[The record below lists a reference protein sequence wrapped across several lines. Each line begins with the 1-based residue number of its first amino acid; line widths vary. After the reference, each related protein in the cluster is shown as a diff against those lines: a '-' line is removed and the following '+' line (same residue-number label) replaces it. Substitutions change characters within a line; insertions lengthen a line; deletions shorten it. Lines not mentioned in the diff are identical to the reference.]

1 MQAPFAA
8 IIDVV
13 IVLGISE
20 THCATAAI
28 LRDGQIVACA
38 SEERFSRLKND
49 AGYPKLAI
57 DALLRECQLAPSGI
71 DLVVLAG
78 TRIPSYDWMNRVMRD
93 EAYMRQYY
101 AVRLEA
107 EQRGLT
113 GRARKLGARLGLL
126 DPAPGKAPQGDAE
139 RRALVTGHLGVDTG
153 RVRIVDHHAC
163 HAAAAYF
170 GSPFGGR
177 EALVLTNDNSG
188 DGLCATVSTAGGTSL
203 ARREAT
209 RSGPGSLGS
218 FYTLVT
224 LLLGMKPGEHEYKV
238 MGLAPYAPARAAERA
253 LEALR
258 TVFDIAE
265 GRPCRFEWKKRGPLY
280 RALLEATLGLRFDA
294 IAGGAQRLLE
304 ESLLR
309 WTRLMRERYGAGRL
323 ALGGGVFM
331 NVKANMLLAEEPWVA
346 DLFVFPSCGDESN
359 AVGAAYLGYLEL
371 CAQKNVVPA
380 PRPFGPAYLGPGIDD
395 RDVESVLRARD
406 LATKYRVSEPA
417 RMEEK
422 IAELLVADGVVAR
435 CAGRMEF
442 GARALG
448 NRSILANPSDHR
460 VVSLINRMI
469 KNRDFWMPFAPS
481 VLREREADYLMNPK
495 GLASPYM
502 MLAFPTNPKRRD
514 EIVAAL
520 HPQDG
525 TARAHI
531 VDEAW
536 NPGYHR
542 VLREFEAR
550 TGIGAVLNT
559 SFNLHGEPLVC
570 SPEDAVDTFER
581 SGLPHLALG
590 RFLVSKK

>member
-1 MQAPFAA
+1 MVRVHHASFRTPTGSSSSRCWRRAISTTCGASGLYGRSSGPTVSCCRRRRCRGSSGTAPAGQSATTTRSGCPDGGTRAGFPLGVCCYHRS
-8 IIDVV
+8 VV

-20 THCATAAI
+20 THCATATV
-28 LRDGQIVACA
+28 LRDGAIVGCA

-49 AGYPKLAI
+49 AGYPRVAI
-57 DALLRECQLAPSGI
+57 DALLRELALSPAAV
-71 DLVVLAG
+71 DRVVLAG

-93 EAYMRQYY
+93 PAYAREYY
-101 AVRLEA
+101 AVRLDA
-107 EQRGLT
+107 PRRGLT
-113 GRARKLGARLGLL
+113 GRARRLGAKLGLL
-126 DPAPGKAPQGDAE
+126 DPAPGKSPLPERE
-139 RRALVTGHLGVDTG
+139 RRVAVTTHLGIDAD
-153 RVRIVDHHAC
+153 RVSLVDHHTC

-170 GSPFGGR
+170 GSPFAGAS
-177 EALVLTNDNSG
+177 ALVLTNDNSG
-188 DGLCATVSTAGGTSL
+188 D
-203 ARREAT
+203 
-209 RSGPGSLGS
+209 
-218 FYTLVT
+218 
-224 LLLGMKPGEHEYKV
+224 
-238 MGLAPYAPARAAERA
+238 
-253 LEALR
+253 
-258 TVFDIAE
+258 
-265 GRPCRFEWKKRGPLY
+265 
-280 RALLEATLGLRFDA
+280 
-294 IAGGAQRLLE
+294 
-304 ESLLR
+304 
-309 WTRLMRERYGAGRL
+309 RL

-331 NVKANMLLAEEPWVA
+331 NVKANMLLAEEPWVT

-371 CAQKNVVPA
+371 CARRGIAPA

-395 RDVESVLRARD
+395 AEVEAVIRRRD
-406 LATKYRVSEPA
+406 LAGRHRVSEPE
-417 RMEEK
+417 RIEER
-422 IAELLVADGVVAR
+422 IAELLASDGVVAR

-448 NRSILANPSDHR
+448 NRSILANPADHR
-460 VVSLINRMI
+460 VVPLINRMI

-481 VLREREADYLMNPK
+481 VLREREADYLVNPK

-514 EIVAAL
+514 EIVAAI
-520 HPQDG
+520 HPHDS

-536 NPGYHR
+536 NPPYYR

-559 SFNLHGEPLVC
+559 SFNLHGEPLVA

-590 RFLVSKK
+590 RYLISKRTP

>member
-1 MQAPFAA
+1 M
-8 IIDVV
+8 

-28 LRDGQIVACA
+28 LRDGEIVGCA

-49 AGYPKLAI
+49 AGYPKLAV
-57 DALLRECQLAPSGI
+57 DALLKELRLAPSQI
-71 DLVVLAG
+71 DSVVLAG

-101 AVRLEA
+101 GVRLEA
-107 EQRGLT
+107 PRRGLG
-113 GRARKLGARLGLL
+113 GRARKLGAKLGLF
-126 DPAPGKAPQGDAE
+126 DPAPGKAPLTDGE
-139 RRALVTGHLGVDTG
+139 RRAHVTDHLRLAAE
-153 RVRIVDHHAC
+153 RVTIMDHHTC
-163 HAAAAYF
+163 HAAAAYL
-170 GSPFGGR
+170 GSPFAGR
-177 EALVLTNDNSG
+177 PALVLTHDNAG
-188 DGLCATVSTAGGTSL
+188 DGLCATVSTARGVTL
-203 ARREAT
+203 ERHEAT

-238 MGLAPYAPARAAERA
+238 MGLAPYAPAAAAERA
-253 LEALR
+253 AALLR
-258 TVFDIAE
+258 TVFDFVE
-265 GRPCRFEWKKRGPLY
+265 GKPCRFEWKKRGPLY
-280 RALLEATLGLRFDA
+280 RALLEPTLGLRFDG

-304 ESLLR
+304 EWLLR
-309 WTRLMRERYGAGRL
+309 WARLARGRYAAERL

-331 NVKANMLLAEEPWVA
+331 NVKANMLLAQEEWVRE
-346 DLFVFPSCGDESN
+346 LFVFPSCGDESN
-359 AVGAAYLGYLEL
+359 AVGAAYLGYLDL
-371 CAQKNVVPA
+371 CARQKVSPA
-380 PRPFGPAYLGPGIDD
+380 PRAFGPAYLGPGIDD
-395 RDVESVLRARD
+395 AEVEAVIRARD
-406 LATKYRVSEPA
+406 LASRHRVSEPPA
-417 RMEEK
+417 MEAK
-422 IAELLVADGVVAR
+422 IAELLVSDGVVAR

-460 VVSLINRMI
+460 VVPLINRMI

-481 VLREREADYLMNPK
+481 VLREREADYVLNPK

-514 EIVAAL
+514 EIVAAV
-520 HPQDG
+520 HPHDG

-536 NPGYHR
+536 NPAYHR
-542 VLREFEAR
+542 VVREFESR

-581 SGLPHLALG
+581 SGLQHLALG
-590 RFLVSKK
+590 RFLLSKK